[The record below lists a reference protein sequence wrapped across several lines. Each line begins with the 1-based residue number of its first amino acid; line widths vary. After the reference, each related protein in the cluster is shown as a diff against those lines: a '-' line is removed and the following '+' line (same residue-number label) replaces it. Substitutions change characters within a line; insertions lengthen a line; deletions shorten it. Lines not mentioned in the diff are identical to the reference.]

1 MGSRNKRKERIGKV
15 VSDKMEKTRVVAV
28 QRSFRH
34 PQYEK
39 VIERTTK
46 FYVQDDKN
54 ESHIGD
60 KVKIMETRPLSR
72 LKRWRLVEILEK
84 AK

>member
-1 MGSRNKRKERIGKV
+1 MDFRGKRKERIGIV
-15 VSDKMEKTRVVAV
+15 LSDKMQKTRVVAV

-39 VIERTTK
+39 VIKRTTK
-46 FYVQDDKN
+46 FYVHDEKN
-54 ESHIGD
+54 ESHLGD
-60 KVKIMETRPLSR
+60 KVKIMETRPLSH

>member
-1 MGSRNKRKERIGKV
+1 MSLRGKRKVRVGKV
-15 VSDKMEKTRVVAV
+15 VSDKMNKTRTVAV
-28 QRSFRH
+28 ERLLRH
-34 PQYEK
+34 PEYDK
-39 VIERTTK
+39 VIKRTTK
-46 FYVQDDKN
+46 FYVHDEKE

-60 KVKIMETRPLSR
+60 KIKIMETRPWSR